1 MDFKSGIVNGTRKPQ
16 VSGPKQLAFDQFARL
31 ARALG
36 SPHRLELLDILA
48 QGERSVERLAE
59 AAHLPLSNASQHL
72 QQLRRA
78 GLVVTRKAGT
88 HVIYSLPGPE
98 VIDLIRTLWR
108 VGERNLA
115 ELERIIQQYYRN
127 RDSLE
132 PVARDELLGRLR
144 RRSVIVIDVRPEE
157 EYAAGHVQ
165 GAISI
170 PVTELQRR
178 LKQIPEAATLSP
190 AAAAR
195 TVSIPIRPS
204 RFCERRD
211 FPPGACTEVS
221 WNGRRTVCQSIA
233 VPVLPTGHSAHQ
245 AHKTSQG
252 LAIGAYRAL

>member
-1 MDFKSGIVNGTRKPQ
+1 MPLEHGIVKGPRKPP
-16 VSGPKQLAFDQFARL
+16 VSGPKHLAFDQFARL

-48 QGERSVERLAE
+48 QGERSVEPLAE

-88 HVIYSLPGPE
+88 HIIYSLPGPE

-115 ELERIIQQYYRN
+115 ELERIVQQYYRN

-144 RRSVIVIDVRPEE
+144 RRSVIVIAGRPPDQ
-157 EYAAGHVQ
+157 YAAGHVQ
-165 GAISI
+165 GSISI
-170 PVTELQRR
+170 PRTELQRR
-178 LKQIPEAATLSP
+178 LKQS
-190 AAAAR
+190 
-195 TVSIPIRPS
+195 
-204 RFCERRD
+204 
-211 FPPGACTEVS
+211 
-221 WNGRRTVCQSIA
+221 
-233 VPVLPTGHSAHQ
+233 
-245 AHKTSQG
+245 
-252 LAIGAYRAL
+252 

>member
-1 MDFKSGIVNGTRKPQ
+1 

-88 HVIYSLPGPE
+88 HIIYSLPGPE
-98 VIDLIRTLWR
+98 IIDLIRTLWR

-157 EYAAGHVQ
+157 CRGTCAGSDQYSGHRAAASSEADPRGSDIVACCRGPYCVYSYQAIEILRAAGFS
-165 GAISI
+165 A
-170 PVTELQRR
+170 RR
-178 LKQIPEAATLSP
+178 LHGGFLEWQANGLPVDRGARAADGP
-190 AAAAR
+190 
-195 TVSIPIRPS
+195 
-204 RFCERRD
+204 
-211 FPPGACTEVS
+211 
-221 WNGRRTVCQSIA
+221 
-233 VPVLPTGHSAHQ
+233 
-245 AHKTSQG
+245 
-252 LAIGAYRAL
+252 